1 MQAGNWQ
8 PVARDQEVLF
18 KDVKADIKP
27 YTTKDFPPPDTSL
40 AKAVAAFAESHL
52 DSKTFNHS
60 NRVYYFGL
68 AIIKATFPDWEID
81 TETWYCTCLLHDI
94 GLAEKFHLT
103 TKMSF
108 EVSYATVTRLTHG
121 VVLIGVQ
128 FKGGIVARELLLE
141 NGAKE
146 EQADSVC
153 EAIILHQDIW
163 IQSGNIS
170 LNGQM
175 IILGT

>member
-1 MQAGNWQ
+1 MQVGNWQ

-18 KDVKADIKP
+18 KDVKADVKP
-27 YTTKDFPPPDTSL
+27 YTTEHFPPPDTPL
-40 AKAVAAFAESHL
+40 ARAVAAFAESHL

-108 EVSYATVTRLTHG
+108 EVSLSLEMTHKIGLT
-121 VVLIGVQ
+121 GVQ

-146 EQADSVC
+146 DQADSVC
-153 EAIILHQDIW
+153 ESIILHQDIW
-163 IQSGNIS
+163 IKSGNIS
-170 LNGQM
+170 LNGQL